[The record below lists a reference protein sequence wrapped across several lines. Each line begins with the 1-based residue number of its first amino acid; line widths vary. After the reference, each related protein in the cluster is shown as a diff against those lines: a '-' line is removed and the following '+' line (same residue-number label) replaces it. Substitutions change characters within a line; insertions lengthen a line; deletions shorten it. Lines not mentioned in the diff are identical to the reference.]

1 MRVLMK
7 LHGQKQIHT
16 FSDLTYICNGRFVI
30 DKHQSTAN
38 GLYYEGLQLRVTEGL
53 VDTVI
58 DNLIRSGYL
67 ILDRL
72 SDPLWDST
80 PYTAKL
86 IKSESCLP
94 SSRILDNPPI
104 IVCDDDWWLDNDYRP
119 GTKHI
124 TGVINNE

>member
-16 FSDLTYICNGRFVI
+16 FSDLTYIGNGRFVI
-30 DKHQSTAN
+30 DKHKSTAN

-119 GTKHI
+119 NTKHI